1 VPIKDW
7 PQDERPREKLI
18 RQGAVALSDAE
29 LLALFLRTGTA
40 GRSAVDVSREALS
53 HFGGLSGLF
62 SADYTSFAKLKGL
75 GPAKYAQIQAILE
88 MTKRTLGETLRAG
101 PALGSSRAVRD
112 FLALHIG
119 SKPYEVF
126 FGLFLDAQHRL
137 LDARE
142 LFRGTLTQTSVYP
155 REVVK
160 AALAANAAA
169 VVLAHNHPAGS
180 ASPSPAD
187 VALTEVLERALDLVD
202 VRILDHLIIAGNQVF
217 SFAEDGRL

>member
-1 VPIKDW
+1 MPIKDW
-7 PQDERPREKLI
+7 PSSDRPREKLI
-18 RQGAVALSDAE
+18 RQGAASLSDAE

-40 GRSAVDVSREALS
+40 GRSAVDVARQALTL
-53 HFGGLSGLF
+53 FGGLSGLF
-62 SADYTSFAKLKGL
+62 GAGLDEFAKVKGL
-75 GPAKYAQIQAILE
+75 GPAKFAQIQAILE

-119 SKPYEVF
+119 GKPYEVF
-126 FGLFLDAQHRL
+126 FGLFLDAQNRL

-169 VVLAHNHPAGS
+169 VVLAHNHPAGAATPS
-180 ASPSPAD
+180 AAD
-187 VALTEVLERALDLVD
+187 VALTGVLETALALVD
-202 VRILDHLIIAGNQVF
+202 VKVLDHLIIAGNEIF